1 MRAALVALA
10 VVFSLA
16 GCGGGDH
23 KTRDGAPRQAAA
35 EENGAEPEGGA
46 GGEEEEQKGL
56 SAIPASDRRAFIQIA
71 VATGELNT
79 GASVLRVKGL
89 ARRQDLDA
97 LLRIRP
103 LVKALRPYDPRLRLL
118 RVRTLGALSRGIRIR
133 RDRGLARR
141 DADRLIADA
150 KAVLKGLK
158 RYERARP
165 AIGAL
170 APD

>member
-1 MRAALVALA
+1 MRAGLVTLA
-10 VVFSLA
+10 VVVSLA

-23 KTRDGAPRQAAA
+23 KTRGGAPRQAAA
-35 EENGAEPEGGA
+35 EENGAEGA

-71 VATGELNT
+71 VAAGELNT

-89 ARRQDLDA
+89 VRRRDLDV

-118 RVRTLGALSRGIRIR
+118 RVQTLGALDRGIRIR
-133 RDRGLARR
+133 RDPRLARR
-141 DADRLIADA
+141 DAERLIADA